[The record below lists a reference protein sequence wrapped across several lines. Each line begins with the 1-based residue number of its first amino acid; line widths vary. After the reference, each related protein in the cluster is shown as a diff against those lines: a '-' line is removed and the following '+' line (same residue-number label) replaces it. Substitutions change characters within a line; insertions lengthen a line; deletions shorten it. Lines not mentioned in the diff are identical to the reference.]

1 MAFVFRLEKI
11 LGVRRRQEEAAR
23 RRHAGVRREWAR
35 ARGALEG
42 LQDAL
47 HRDLEELDGLKRR
60 DELTPESLRLH
71 SFHLAR
77 LRQSVEAA
85 REGVEQAA
93 AEMAVA
99 EAEVAEAHRAR
110 EALERLRDR
119 EEGAWR
125 QAQNRREA
133 RAAEEMVVSRPR
145 RRREEESRGA

>member
-11 LGVRRRQEEAAR
+11 LAVRRCQEEAAR
-23 RRHAGVRREWAR
+23 RRHADVRREWAR
-35 ARGALEG
+35 ARGVL
-42 LQDAL
+42 DAL
-47 HRDLEELDGLKRR
+47 QNTLHGGLEELDGLKRR

-71 SFHLAR
+71 SLHLAR
-77 LRQSVEAA
+77 LRQSVEEA
-85 REGVEQAA
+85 REGLDQATSD
-93 AEMAVA
+93 MAVA

-133 RAAEEMVVSRPR
+133 RAADEIAVSRPR